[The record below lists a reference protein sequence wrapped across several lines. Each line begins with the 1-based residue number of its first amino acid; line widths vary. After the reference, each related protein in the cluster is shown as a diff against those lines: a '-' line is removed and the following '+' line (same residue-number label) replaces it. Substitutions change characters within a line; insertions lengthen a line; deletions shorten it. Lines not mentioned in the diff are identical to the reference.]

1 MASSVCAYGAH
12 LKQGKGWVKS
22 LSDEEREVTF
32 ADPLRAGYGGRPG
45 VQPVQ
50 CSGVTIIYCSSLLPP
65 LSAPGCRARSFWS

>member
-1 MASSVCAYGAH
+1 MASSVCLDGAH

-22 LSDEEREVTF
+22 LSDEEREVT
-32 ADPLRAGYGGRPG
+32 LRAGYGGRPG

-65 LSAPGCRARSFWS
+65 LSAPGCGARSF